1 MKPILFTEE
10 YWANNQLSIVRYTGS
25 VKFNGTEY
33 TVVNKEGKT
42 VFELSVE
49 AEMEGREKAIEPGE
63 PCDFVQN
70 DFIPVYRKMGRDAFI
85 RMLEEN
91 SDLTLEKAKEV
102 AGISNGNNRQ

>member
-1 MKPILFTEE
+1 MKPILFAEE
-10 YWANNQLSIVRYTGS
+10 YWANTQLSVVRYTGS

-49 AEMEGREKAIEPGE
+49 AEMEGREKSIEPGE

-70 DFIPVYRKMGRDAFI
+70 DFIPVYRKMGRDAFL

-91 SDLTLEKAKEV
+91 SDLTLEKAKELS
-102 AGISNGNNRQ
+102 GINDNR

>member
-1 MKPILFTEE
+1 MKPILFAEE
-10 YWANNQLSIVRYTGS
+10 YWANTQLSIVRYTGS

-49 AEMEGREKAIEPGE
+49 AVREGSEKSIEPGE
-63 PCDFVQN
+63 PCDLVRN

>member
-1 MKPILFTEE
+1 METILFTEQ
-10 YWANNQLSIVRYTGS
+10 YWANTQLSVVRYTGS

-49 AEMEGREKAIEPGE
+49 AVREGRKKAIEPGE
-63 PCDFVQN
+63 PCDLVMN
-70 DFIPVYRKMGRDAFI
+70 DFIPVYRKMGREAFI

-102 AGISNGNNRQ
+102 AGINDNRQEE

>member
-1 MKPILFTEE
+1 MKPILFAEE
-10 YWANNQLSIVRYTGS
+10 YWANTQLSIVRYTGS

-49 AEMEGREKAIEPGE
+49 AVREGREKAIEPGE
-63 PCDFVQN
+63 PCDLVQN
-70 DFIPVYRKMGRDAFI
+70 DFIPVYRKMGSEAFL

-91 SDLTLEKAKEV
+91 SDLTLEKAKV
-102 AGISNGNNRQ
+102 LAGINDNRQEE